1 MKGAENKLFLLIF
14 KGVKMPEEYTMKAV
28 LWTKYGGPEGLE
40 LKDIEMPER
49 SEGHIL
55 IKVRATTVIT
65 GDCEMRSLKLPL
77 ALRLPI
83 RLMNGIKA
91 PKRFMLLGQE
101 FAGDIVESDGSV
113 FMQGDRVFGATGF
126 GMGTYAQYISLPAR
140 SSDTVIS
147 RIPNNVSYASA
158 AALPVGGLEALHFLR
173 KADISEGTTI
183 LINGAGG
190 SIGTYAIQLAKLY
203 GAHVT
208 AVDISAKHDMMRS
221 SGADEVIDY
230 TRHDFT
236 KDKKKYDV
244 IFDVVGKAPYF
255 ASIKRLNKNGIYLLS
270 NPTFAKMFL
279 GLFIRLGSKKSVTG
293 VSGRAVEDLK
303 YLMELVEK
311 GTLKPVIDRKFEL
324 GQIQQAHAYVDSGM
338 KKGSLVVTIDE

>member
-1 MKGAENKLFLLIF
+1 MIF
-14 KGVKMPEEYTMKAV
+14 RAGIFPEEYTMKAAI
-28 LWTKYGGPEGLE
+28 WTKYGGPEGLE
-40 LKDIEMPER
+40 LKEIDIPKR
-49 SEGHIL
+49 KEGHVL

-77 ALRLPI
+77 ALRLPV

-91 PKRFMLLGQE
+91 PKRFALLGQE
-101 FAGDIVESDGSV
+101 FAGDIVETDDSDYL
-113 FMQGDRVFGATGF
+113 QGDRVFGATGF

-147 RIPNNVSYASA
+147 RIPNSVSYTSA
-158 AALPVGGLEALHFLR
+158 TALPVGGLEALHFLR
-173 KADISEGTTI
+173 KADISEGTSI

-203 GAHVT
+203 GAYVT
-208 AVDISAKHDMMRS
+208 AVDISAKHDIMRS

-236 KDKKKYDV
+236 KDRKKYDV
-244 IFDVVGKAPYF
+244 IFDIVGKAPYL
-255 ASIKRLNKNGIYLLS
+255 ASIKRLNKNGTYLLS

-293 VSGRAVEDLK
+293 VSGRSEEDLK

-311 GTLKPVIDRKFEL
+311 GTLKPVIDKKFEL

>member
-1 MKGAENKLFLLIF
+1 
-14 KGVKMPEEYTMKAV
+14 MKAV

-40 LKDIEMPER
+40 LKEIDMPER
-49 SEGHIL
+49 NEEHIL

-77 ALRLPI
+77 ALRLPV

-91 PKRFMLLGQE
+91 PKRFTLLGQE

-126 GMGTYAQYISLPAR
+126 GTGTYAQFISLPVR

-147 RIPNNVSYASA
+147 KIPNSVSYASA

-173 KADISEGTTI
+173 KADISEGTSI

-203 GAHVT
+203 GARVT
-208 AVDISAKHDMMRS
+208 AVDITAKHDIMLS

-230 TRHDFT
+230 TMQDFT
-236 KDKKKYDV
+236 KDKNKYDV
-244 IFDVVGKAPYF
+244 IFDIVGKAPYF
-255 ASIKRLNKNGIYLLS
+255 ASLRRLNKNGTYLLS
-270 NPTFAKMFL
+270 NPTFARMFL
-279 GLFIRLGSKKSVTG
+279 GLFVGLGSKKSVTG
-293 VSGRAVEDLK
+293 ISGRTAADLE
-303 YLMELVEK
+303 YLMGLVEN
-311 GTLKPVIDRKFEL
+311 GDIEPVIDSKFEL
-324 GQIQQAHAYVDSGM
+324 GQIQQAHSYVDSGM
-338 KKGSLVVTIDE
+338 KKGSVVVTIDD

>member
-1 MKGAENKLFLLIF
+1 
-14 KGVKMPEEYTMKAV
+14 MKAV
-28 LWTKYGGPEGLE
+28 LWTKYGSPEGLV
-40 LKDIEMPER
+40 LKDIDMPELK
-49 SEGHIL
+49 EGHVL

-77 ALRLPI
+77 ALRLPV
-83 RLMNGIKA
+83 RLMNGLKA
-91 PKRFMLLGQE
+91 PKRFQLLGQE
-101 FAGDIVESDGSV
+101 FAGDIVESDGSD
-113 FMQGDRVFGATGF
+113 FLQGERVFGATGF
-126 GMGTYAQYISLPAR
+126 GMGTYAQFISLPAR

-147 RIPNNVSYASA
+147 RVPNSVSYASA

-208 AVDISAKHDMMRS
+208 AVDITAKHEIMRS

-230 TRHDFT
+230 TLHDFT
-236 KDKKKYDV
+236 KDKNKYDI
-244 IFDVVGKAPYF
+244 IFDIVGKAPFF
-255 ASIKRLNKNGIYLLS
+255 ASIRRLNKNGTYLLS
-270 NPTFAKMFL
+270 NPTFTRMFL
-279 GLFIRLGSKKSVTG
+279 GLFVGMGSKKSVTG
-293 VSGRAVEDLK
+293 VSGRAVEDLE
-303 YLMELVEK
+303 YLMKLVEE

-324 GQIQQAHAYVDSGM
+324 GQMQQAHSYVDSGM
-338 KKGSLVVTIDE
+338 KKGSLVVTLDE